1 MFILFKITP
10 FITDENVLWCV
21 DGLSDE
27 ERLAWQNKVVKVK
40 NDYEYWLN
48 DVKGCENNLKY
59 LEENKH
65 TMSQDSYLAQKA
77 EDEESLNLSIRNMR
91 QEERMLKLLQ
101 EQGHTVT
108 SSSTTGTTRNISEV
122 SGSNEQGPSKR

>member
-108 SSSTTGTTRNISEV
+108 SSSTTATTRNISEV

>member
-77 EDEESLNLSIRNMR
+77 EDEACVKSRADDFNAVFLINLI
-91 QEERMLKLLQ
+91 
-101 EQGHTVT
+101 HTHCEFKCIAKRCKVFPVVT
-108 SSSTTGTTRNISEV
+108 ALAFLEV
-122 SGSNEQGPSKR
+122 E